1 MVLSFLKVD
10 LSNYVKEANK
20 YGNVIENIIEEEQD
34 SSLLEVWKR
43 ERRLKIIYGGNVCGF
58 NHFLINAMYG
68 DVEREKL
75 VQDLINYH
83 AQNVIPLV
91 LQQLAIV
98 NQQKDG
104 NSRRQRKKEVVLKD
118 PPLVRLLANT
128 KWESSKELFQ
138 NVSLVKD
145 EFRKNSK
152 MAIRVSALKGINHSE
167 RQVLFKEFYP
177 TTSRFL
183 TATSAWD
190 WFRRSDKKDGLKY
203 GDFVEERCIV
213 FPIKN
218 CIDK

>member
-20 YGNVIENIIEEEQD
+20 YGNVIENIIEDEQD

-68 DVEREKL
+68 EVEREKL

-98 NQQKDG
+98 NQLKDG
-104 NSRRQRKKEVVLKD
+104 NSRRQRKKELVLERERHKD
-118 PPLVRLLANT
+118 CLALFPVAAPSAFVLESCLVMSRMGMFQLPLQ
-128 KWESSKELFQ
+128 F
-138 NVSLVKD
+138 LVG
-145 EFRKNSK
+145 R
-152 MAIRVSALKGINHSE
+152 MAI
-167 RQVLFKEFYP
+167 
-177 TTSRFL
+177 
-183 TATSAWD
+183 
-190 WFRRSDKKDGLKY
+190 Y
-203 GDFVEERCIV
+203 G
-213 FPIKN
+213 
-218 CIDK
+218 